1 VLSPWTRKQKEKNM
15 TGHIEKIGFCGD
27 ELVVVKENEKVLVAL
42 KPICAAMDLDWASQH
57 RLIKEDP
64 VLISVVCVMHTTG
77 ADGKQYEMLCLPLDY
92 LNGWLFKISAK
103 RYTGARRDAI
113 VRYQKE
119 CYRVLAEHFQS
130 QSLSSDKPSKAT
142 IRLQTPE
149 EVAREVTQ
157 TANSIQQELQR
168 RAWEETGELR
178 CQLYFFAIQRGIED
192 AEELAD
198 LARTAMSHPDR
209 MDLFKGVTMPPDF
222 RLWRY
227 SHYHPATFARV
238 LKRFCN
244 SRVHG
249 SGAESLG

>member
-1 VLSPWTRKQKEKNM
+1 M
-15 TGHIEKIGFCGD
+15 TSGIEKIEFCGD
-27 ELVVVKENEKVLVAL
+27 QLVTVKENETVLVAL
-42 KPICAAMDLDWASQH
+42 KPICEAIDLDWPSQH

-119 CYRVLAEHFQS
+119 CYRALAEHFQS

-192 AEELAD
+192 ADELAD

>member
-1 VLSPWTRKQKEKNM
+1 MSSE
-15 TGHIEKIGFCGD
+15 IEKIEFCGRG
-27 ELVVVKENEKVLVAL
+27 LVAVKENETVLVAL
-42 KPICAAMDLDWASQH
+42 KPICDALELHWSTQ
-57 RLIKEDP
+57 RETIKNDP
-64 VLISVVCVMHTTG
+64 VLDSVVREIRTTG
-77 ADGKQYEMLCLPLDY
+77 ADGKQYVMLCLPLDY

-119 CYRVLAEHFQS
+119 CYRVLAEHFSS

-192 AEELAD
+192 ADELAD

>member
-1 VLSPWTRKQKEKNM
+1 M
-15 TGHIEKIGFCGD
+15 TNGIEKIVFCGR
-27 ELVVVKENEKVLVAL
+27 ELVAVKENENVMVAL
-42 KPICAAMDLDWASQH
+42 RPICDALGLDWSRQ
-57 RLIKEDP
+57 LKLVKDDP
-64 VLISVVCVMHTTG
+64 VLSSTVDELPTVG
-77 ADGKQYEMLCLPLDY
+77 ADGKPREMICIPLDF
-92 LNGWLFKISAK
+92 LNGWLFKIDAK

-119 CYRVLAEHFQS
+119 CYRALAEHFHLS
-130 QSLSSDKPSKAT
+130 QSPSGDKPSKAT

-168 RAWEETGELR
+168 RAWDETGELR

-192 AEELAD
+192 ADELAD

>member
-1 VLSPWTRKQKEKNM
+1 MTSGIQKIEFCGRELVAVKEK
-15 TGHIEKIGFCGD
+15 E
-27 ELVVVKENEKVLVAL
+27 VVFVAL
-42 KPICAAMDLDWASQH
+42 RPICDALDLEWPRQMRAMQD
-57 RLIKEDP
+57 DP
-64 VLISVVCVMHTTG
+64 VLNSVVAKLATTG

-119 CYRVLAEHFQS
+119 CYRALAEHFQS
-130 QSLSSDKPSKAT
+130 QSPSGDKPSKAT

-192 AEELAD
+192 ADELAD

-209 MDLFKGVTMPPDF
+209 LDLFKGVTMPPDF

-249 SGAESLG
+249 SGVESLG

>member
-1 VLSPWTRKQKEKNM
+1 M
-15 TGHIEKIGFCGD
+15 TSDIVKIEFCGR
-27 ELVVVKENEKVLVAL
+27 ELVAVKENENVLVAV
-42 KPICAAMDLDWASQH
+42 KPICDALEIDWDNQ
-57 RLIKEDP
+57 RQNIREDP
-64 VLISVVCVMHTTG
+64 VLSSVTVVTTATG

-130 QSLSSDKPSKAT
+130 QSISGDKPSKAT

-149 EVAREVTQ
+149 EIAREVTQ

-192 AEELAD
+192 ADELAD
-198 LARTAMSHPDR
+198 LARTAMAHPDR

>member
-1 VLSPWTRKQKEKNM
+1 M
-15 TGHIEKIGFCGD
+15 TSKIEKIEFCGK
-27 ELVVVKENEKVLVAL
+27 ELMAVKENESVLVAL
-42 KPICAAMDLDWASQH
+42 KPICDALDLEWKGQRRNISD
-57 RLIKEDP
+57 DP
-64 VLISVVCVMHTTG
+64 VLSSTVVVTLAVG
-77 ADGKQYEMLCLPLDY
+77 ADGKSREMLCLPLDY

-119 CYRVLAEHFQS
+119 CYRVLAEHFHLS
-130 QSLSSDKPSKAT
+130 QSPSGDKPSKAT

-192 AEELAD
+192 ADELAD

-249 SGAESLG
+249 SGVESLG

>member
-1 VLSPWTRKQKEKNM
+1 MSSE
-15 TGHIEKIGFCGD
+15 IEKIEFCGR
-27 ELVVVKENEKVLVAL
+27 ELVAVKENEKVLVAL
-42 KPICAAMDLDWASQH
+42 KPICDALDLDWKCQH
-57 RLIKEDP
+57 RGLADDP
-64 VLISVVCVMHTTG
+64 VLSSVMVVTTTTG
-77 ADGKQYEMLCLPLDY
+77 ADGKQYGMLCLPLDY

-130 QSLSSDKPSKAT
+130 QSISGDKPSKAT

-192 AEELAD
+192 ADELAD
-198 LARTAMSHPDR
+198 LARTAMAHPDR
-209 MDLFKGVTMPPDF
+209 GDLFKGVTMPPNF
-222 RLWRY
+222 RLWQY